1 MGALANI
8 NEQLSNEVH
17 NLLAYVERLRKEL
30 AGTILEEENKTPFES
45 MSSTLDAIATSTLEA
60 SETILGAS
68 EEIANLSDSLRE
80 KLEDEEAIALCDQ
93 IAAKSMESMEA
104 CSFQDLTGQRV
115 SKVIRS
121 LQFVEERVDAMV
133 ALCGHD
139 TIRQLSEEAAAQI
152 PEPEDVQMHGPQA
165 AGDAISQAEIDAL
178 FD

>member
-17 NLLAYVERLRKEL
+17 NLLAYVERLRQEL
-30 AGTILEEENKTPFES
+30 AGTMLAEDNKTPFES

-60 SETILGAS
+60 SETILEAS
-68 EEIANLSDSLRE
+68 ESIASLSDSLRA
-80 KLEDEEAIALCDQ
+80 KLEDEEALALCDQ
-93 IAAKSMESMEA
+93 IAAKTMESMEA

-115 SKVIRS
+115 SRVIRS

-133 ALCGHD
+133 ELCGQE
-139 TIRQLSEEAAAQI
+139 TIKQLSEEAAADL
-152 PEPEDVQMHGPQA
+152 PEPDDVEMHGPQA